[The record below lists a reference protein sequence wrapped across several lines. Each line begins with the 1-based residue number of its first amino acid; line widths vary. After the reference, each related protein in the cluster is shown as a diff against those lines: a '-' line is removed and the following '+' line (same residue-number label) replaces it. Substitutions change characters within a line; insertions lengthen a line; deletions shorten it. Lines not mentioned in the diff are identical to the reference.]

1 MTAAK
6 PPAAATTAELV
17 AELAREVGTIDKD
30 ERGQFGS
37 FRSVG
42 RVMSEVGTQMAR
54 LGLSLSSSV
63 EVHHVSVSLIAA
75 TYSFSWESRFGQLPA
90 GSMLVAGCPPKPG
103 MTMTTTGAMASYAW
117 RLAVQ
122 GSLAIPTEDVAASD
136 PEHSHHE
143 APAPAVAS
151 APRSRAAAAPG
162 PDRSLPADNS
172 DRVRDALIAAAGG
185 DTDAADAE
193 WTRQGFN
200 DPGRRNAGNVRYACE
215 LLSATAKPAAEGEEP
230 F

>member
-63 EVHHVSVSLIAA
+63 VVHDASATFLAA
-75 TYSFSWESRFGQLPA
+75 TYSFAWESRFGQLPA

-136 PEHSHHE
+136 PEHTHHE
-143 APAPAVAS
+143 ALPVAVAS
-151 APRSRAAAAPG
+151 APRSRGELAAG
-162 PDRSLPADNS
+162 PERPLPADNS
-172 DRVRDALIAAAGG
+172 ERVREVLVAAAGG
-185 DTDAADAE
+185 DVAAAGKVWE
-193 WTRQGFN
+193 RQAFGAAAN
-200 DPGRRNAGNVRYACE
+200 RTGGNVRAACE
-215 LLSATAKPAAEGEEP
+215 LLSAAAKPAAEGEEP